1 MAENAKITDEQLKK
15 LQENIS
21 KLNQYNLQLGQI
33 ESQKHLLLHETANVQ
48 KELNEY
54 QKTLEDEYGKVSIN
68 IQDGTYVVIP
78 KENESNQKNQYWS
91 RL

>member
-1 MAENAKITDEQLKK
+1 MAENAKITDKQLKK

-78 KENESNQKNQYWS
+78 KENESN
-91 RL
+91 